1 MSDQTRPLDGNAPLS
16 VGQWLALVMI
26 GAVLWLLVIF
36 LLRAVGAFGGYS
48 TMGTVIFYLALIPG
62 TVPLILATRKIVRL
76 RANQMLEAVAIV
88 TASASLLDGV
98 ALAAMPS
105 FYGTNPLGA
114 SAALLW
120 GVGVAL
126 FLGVLM
132 NRSGPE
138 QF

>member
-1 MSDQTRPLDGNAPLS
+1 MSDQTPPSNGNVPLTL
-16 VGQWLALVMI
+16 GQWLALVTI

-36 LLRAVGAFGGYS
+36 LLRAVGALGGYS
-48 TMGTVIFYLALIPG
+48 AMGTVLFYLLLVPG
-62 TVPLILATRKIVRL
+62 TVPLVVATRKIVGL
-76 RANQMLEAVAIV
+76 RANQVLAAVAIV

-105 FYGTNPLGA
+105 FYGNNPLGA

-132 NRSGPE
+132 NRAAPDRR
-138 QF
+138 